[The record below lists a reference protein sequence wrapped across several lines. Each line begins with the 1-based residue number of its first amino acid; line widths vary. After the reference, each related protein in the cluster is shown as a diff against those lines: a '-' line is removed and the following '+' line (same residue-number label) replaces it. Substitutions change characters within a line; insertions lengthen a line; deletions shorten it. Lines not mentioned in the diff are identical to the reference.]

1 MIHYNKVGNSSLR
14 GSSIGLAATISA
26 ARSTLRLRAPWAT
39 QPLTGLTIP
48 QAKQKITRM
57 MQAPRQLL
65 SRRAVLGFACLAPF
79 AGHSA
84 QAAERVTFAD
94 IAVADDV
101 FTEKA
106 RQLAGRVVEMR
117 GYMAPPLKPE
127 IDFFVLTSLPTAI
140 CPFCDAAASWPDD
153 IVLVKLSRPVR
164 ALAYDILLNVSG
176 TLEIGEDTDAATG
189 FVSLVRLRDAKY
201 SKV

>member
-1 MIHYNKVGNSSLR
+1 MTKG
-14 GSSIGLAATISA
+14 ATLI
-26 ARSTLRLRAPWAT
+26 
-39 QPLTGLTIP
+39 
-48 QAKQKITRM
+48 
-57 MQAPRQLL
+57 
-65 SRRAVLGFACLAPF
+65 SRRSVLSLACLAPF
-79 AGHSA
+79 ATLPARAA
-84 QAAERVTFAD
+84 QLVSFAD
-94 IAVADDV
+94 LSVADDV
-101 FTEKA
+101 YTEKA
-106 RQLAGRVVEMR
+106 RRLAGTVVEMR

-176 TLEIGEDTDAATG
+176 TLEIGEQTDAATG

>member
-1 MIHYNKVGNSSLR
+1 M
-14 GSSIGLAATISA
+14 
-26 ARSTLRLRAPWAT
+26 
-39 QPLTGLTIP
+39 
-48 QAKQKITRM
+48 
-57 MQAPRQLL
+57 LL
-65 SRRAVLGFACLAPF
+65 SRRSVLAVACLAPF
-79 AGHSA
+79 APLRA
-84 QAAERVTFAD
+84 QAAERVTFND
-94 IAVADDV
+94 LSVADDV

-106 RQLAGRVVEMR
+106 RRLAGRAVEMR

-176 TLEIGEDTDAATG
+176 TLEIGEETDAGTG